1 MAPLC
6 AASDFTVIRDGVN
19 LKGRGQ
25 SFSAT
30 RRKTFNDVFLPI

>member
-6 AASDFTVIRDGVN
+6 AASDFTVIKDGVN

-30 RRKTFNDVFLPI
+30 RKTLNDVFLPV